1 MMKFLK
7 TIKEIIIYILII
19 IGLIW
24 LAPKALSFALET
36 PHPMAAISSNSMWPA
51 LKQGDIIFIKKVSPE
66 DIKVDDI
73 IVWQQEERGF
83 VIHRVIKIKENA
95 IITRG
100 DANTAEDPPVAFEK
114 IVGKMLEFRGNALKI
129 PYLGKITG
137 IVHKVK
143 NLCY

>member
-1 MMKFLK
+1 MIKFLK

-24 LAPKALSFALET
+24 IAPKALSFALKT
-36 PHPMAAISSNSMWPA
+36 PYPMAAISSNSMWPI
-51 LKQGDIIFIKKVSPE
+51 LKQGDIIFIKNIAPE
-66 DIKVDDI
+66 DIKVDDV

-83 VIHRVIKIKENA
+83 VIHRVVKIKEDA

-114 IVGKMLEFRGNALKI
+114 VVGKMLEFRGNALRI
-129 PYLGKITG
+129 PYLGKITAY
-137 IVHKVK
+137 VQNK
-143 NLCY
+143 

>member
-1 MMKFLK
+1 MLKFLK

-24 LAPKALSFALET
+24 LAPKALSFVLET
-36 PHPMAAISSNSMWPA
+36 PYPMAAISSNSMWPV
-51 LKQGDIIFIKKVSPE
+51 LKQGDIIFIKNISPE

-73 IVWQQEERGF
+73 IVWQQEEKGF

-95 IITRG
+95 IVTRG

-114 IVGKMLEFRGNALKI
+114 IVGKMLEFREKPIKI
-129 PYLGKITG
+129 PYLGKITEM
-137 IVHKVK
+137 VNK
-143 NLCY
+143 